1 MFFEIIASFG
11 ILTLTIPAFL
21 ALTEND
27 IKRIIAY
34 STVSQMGYILY
45 SLGIGSVLGVAA
57 ALFHVINHALL
68 KSMLFLAAG
77 AVIYATGTRNIREL
91 GGLAYKMPITAAAIL
106 VGGLSVAGLPPLNG
120 FASKLLIYEAGFE
133 RAFHDSTFIGRLYL
147 FYTVI
152 AIFVGA
158 ITLLYFMRLF
168 YSVFLGMP
176 SKLAEKA
183 KDPPVAMKASL
194 ILLMVIS
201 VIFGVFPQAPVG
213 LLVKPTLTYIFPKL
227 TLPLN
232 ISYFGYSTN
241 VGFYM
246 ATILTIILLTT
257 AGISY
262 AIYVSGKKL
271 YEKVTLIPHVVREL
285 HEFKYEVFTGGEFG
299 SELLPLEEL
308 KVSPEEFNYALK
320 ESFSSL
326 YDFSKEGGFEG
337 VILYMFKEFLEK
349 MKNLDITKYV
359 RVSSYILVYMFFFSI
374 ILLIA
379 LTMQV

>member
-1 MFFEIIASFG
+1 MFFELVATLGII
-11 ILTLTIPAFL
+11 TLTIPAFL
-21 ALTEND
+21 ALIEND

-34 STVSQMGYILY
+34 STVSQMGYIVF
-45 SLGIGSVLGVAA
+45 GIGIGTILGVAG

-91 GGLAYKMPITAAAIL
+91 GGLAYKMPITAAAVL

-133 RAFHDSTFIGRLYL
+133 KALSNAAFVGRLYL

-183 KDPPVAMKASL
+183 KDPPLTMKIALVSL
-194 ILLMVIS
+194 IILS
-201 VIFGVFPQAPVG
+201 VFFGIFPQV
-213 LLVKPTLTYIFPKL
+213 
-227 TLPLN
+227 PLN
-232 ISYFGYSTN
+232 SLVNPALKYLFPQTLLPITVSYFGYSTN
-241 VGFYM
+241 VGFYA
-246 ATILTIILLTT
+246 ATILTILLMIT

-262 AIYVSGKKL
+262 AIYVSGKKM
-271 YEKVTLIPHVVREL
+271 YEKVTLTPPIVREL
-285 HEFKYEVFTGGEFG
+285 HEFKYEVFTGGEYG
-299 SELLPLEEL
+299 GELLPLEEL

-320 ESFSSL
+320 ENFSSL
-326 YDFSKEGGFEG
+326 YSFSKEGGFEG
-337 VILYMFKEFLEK
+337 VIVLMFREFLAK
-349 MKNLDITKYV
+349 VKTLDIIRYV
-359 RVSSYILVYMFFFSI
+359 RVSSYVLAYMFFLII
-374 ILLIA
+374 ILS
-379 LTMQV
+379 LTLML

>member
-1 MFFEIIASFG
+1 MFFEIVATLG
-11 ILTLTIPAFL
+11 IITLTIPAFL
-21 ALTEND
+21 ALVEND

-34 STVSQMGYILY
+34 STVSQMGYIVY
-45 SLGIGSVLGVAA
+45 SLGIGTVLGVAG

-91 GGLAYKMPITAAAIL
+91 GGLAYKMPITAAAVLI
-106 VGGLSVAGLPPLNG
+106 GGLSVAGLPPLNG

-133 RAFHDSTFIGRLYL
+133 RAFHDPTFIGRLYL
-147 FYTVI
+147 LYTVI

-158 ITLLYFMRLF
+158 VTLLYFMRLF

-176 SKLAEKA
+176 SKLTEKA
-183 KDPPVAMKASL
+183 KDPPIAMKASL

-201 VIFGVFPQAPVG
+201 VVFGIFPQIPVG
-213 LLVKPTLTYIFPKL
+213 FIVKPALTYMFPKAI
-227 TLPLN
+227 LPLN

-241 VGFYM
+241 VGFYT
-246 ATILTIILLTT
+246 ATLLTIILLVT

-271 YEKVTLIPHVVREL
+271 YEKVTLTPHVVREL
-285 HEFKYEVFTGGEFG
+285 HEFKYEVFTGGEYG
-299 SELLPLEEL
+299 GELLPLEEL
-308 KVSPEEFNYALK
+308 KVTPEEFNYALK

-326 YDFSKEGGFEG
+326 YSFSKEGGIEG
-337 VILYMFKEFLEK
+337 VISYMFHEFLDK
-349 MKNLDITKYV
+349 MKNLDIVKYV
-359 RVSSYILVYMFFFSI
+359 RVSSYVLIYVFFFAT
-374 ILLIA
+374 ILFLA
-379 LTMQV
+379 LVM

>member
-1 MFFEIIASFG
+1 MFFEIVATLG
-11 ILTLTIPAFL
+11 IITLTIPAFL
-21 ALTEND
+21 ALVEND

-34 STVSQMGYILY
+34 STVSQMGYIVY
-45 SLGIGSVLGVAA
+45 SLGIGTVLGVAG

-133 RAFHDSTFIGRLYL
+133 RAFHDPTFIGRLYL
-147 FYTVI
+147 LYTVI

-158 ITLLYFMRLF
+158 VTLLYFMRLF

-183 KDPPVAMKASL
+183 KDPPIAMKASL

-201 VIFGVFPQAPVG
+201 VIFGIFPQIPVG
-213 LLVKPTLTYIFPKL
+213 FIVNPALTYMFPKAI
-227 TLPLN
+227 LPLN

-241 VGFYM
+241 VGFYT
-246 ATILTIILLTT
+246 ATLLTIILLVT

-271 YEKVTLIPHVVREL
+271 YEKVTLTPHAVREL
-285 HEFKYEVFTGGEFG
+285 HEFKYEVFTGGEYG
-299 SELLPLEEL
+299 GELLPLEEL
-308 KVSPEEFNYALK
+308 KVTPEEFNYALK

-326 YDFSKEGGFEG
+326 YSFSREGGIEG
-337 VILYMFKEFLEK
+337 VISYMFHEFLSK
-349 MKNLDITKYV
+349 MKNLDIIKYV
-359 RVSSYILVYMFFFSI
+359 RVSSYVLIYVFFFATM
-374 ILLIA
+374 LFLA
-379 LTMQV
+379 LVM

>member
-1 MFFEIIASFG
+1 MFFEIVATLG
-11 ILTLTIPAFL
+11 IITLTIPAFL
-21 ALTEND
+21 ALVEND

-34 STVSQMGYILY
+34 STVSQMGYIVY
-45 SLGIGSVLGVAA
+45 SLGIGTALGVAG

-91 GGLAYKMPITAAAIL
+91 GGLAYKMPITAAAVLI
-106 VGGLSVAGLPPLNG
+106 GGLSVAGLPPLNG

-133 RAFHDSTFIGRLYL
+133 RAFHDPTFIGRLYL
-147 FYTVI
+147 LYTVI

-158 ITLLYFMRLF
+158 VTLLYFMRLF

-176 SKLAEKA
+176 SKLTEKA
-183 KDPPVAMKASL
+183 KDPPIAMKASL

-201 VIFGVFPQAPVG
+201 VVFGIFPQIPVG
-213 LLVKPTLTYIFPKL
+213 FIVKPALTYMFPKAI
-227 TLPLN
+227 LPLN

-241 VGFYM
+241 VGFYT
-246 ATILTIILLTT
+246 ATLLTIILLVT

-271 YEKVTLIPHVVREL
+271 YEKVTLTPHVVREL
-285 HEFKYEVFTGGEFG
+285 HEFKYEVFTGGEYG
-299 SELLPLEEL
+299 GELLPLEEL
-308 KVSPEEFNYALK
+308 KVTPEEFNYALK

-326 YDFSKEGGFEG
+326 YSFSKEGGIEG
-337 VILYMFKEFLEK
+337 VISYMFHEFLDK
-349 MKNLDITKYV
+349 MKNLDIVKYV
-359 RVSSYILVYMFFFSI
+359 RVSSYVLIYVFFFAT
-374 ILLIA
+374 ILFLA
-379 LTMQV
+379 LVM